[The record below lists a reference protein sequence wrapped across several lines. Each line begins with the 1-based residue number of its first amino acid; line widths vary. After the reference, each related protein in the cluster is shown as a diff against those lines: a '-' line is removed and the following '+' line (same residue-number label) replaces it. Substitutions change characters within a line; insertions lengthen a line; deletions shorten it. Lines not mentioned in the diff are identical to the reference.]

1 MLSRLLSW
9 TAVVVTAF
17 ALWAGAVVLN
27 PAPLAAATCGG
38 PGDEVCRTVQS
49 CVGWGLFRVCTT
61 TYDYWQEDDDDDDD
75 DEEELEP

>member
-27 PAPLAAATCGG
+27 PAPLAAAACGG
-38 PGDEVCRTVQS
+38 PGSELCKTTEVCVTFGFVKI
-49 CVGWGLFRVCTT
+49 CTKS
-61 TYDYWQEDDDDDDD
+61 YDYWQDDDDD
-75 DEEELEP
+75 DEEEEELEP

>member
-1 MLSRLLSW
+1 MLSW

-38 PGDEVCRTVQS
+38 PGDKVCRTVQS

-75 DEEELEP
+75 EEELEP